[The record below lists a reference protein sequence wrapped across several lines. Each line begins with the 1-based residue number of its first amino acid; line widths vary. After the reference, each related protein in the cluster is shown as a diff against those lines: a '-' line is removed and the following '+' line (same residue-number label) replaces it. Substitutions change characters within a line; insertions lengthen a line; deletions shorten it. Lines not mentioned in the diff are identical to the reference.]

1 VHPSGGTG
9 PSIQRRDSRPYFFLS
24 YARTPKRDP
33 GDRSDP
39 DRWVYKLYKDLCDEI
54 LQMTDAQPGEAGFMD
69 RDNKLG
75 SEWSPEL
82 MAALKSCRVFV
93 PLYSRRYFESS
104 NCGREWFA
112 FARREVLHRAE
123 GGEAVDAIV
132 PALWHRMDRD
142 AIPEVAQSFQYD
154 HADLGTRYSD
164 EGFYGIMKLR
174 NYRADYQRA
183 VHQLAKRIIE
193 IGDQSVA
200 HADDDVQGYDRKDFE
215 SLQSAFGPASARR
228 TTDGR
233 LRITVLAHTTSTLPP
248 GRSGDY
254 YGESAHLWSP
264 YRPPY
269 PPYPQP
275 LAAYAVELAQKCLD
289 CEPSFEDF
297 DKNWLTAAGDDDQ
310 VPPSLCLID
319 GWVCTSESHQEQLAV
334 LNQIGEPW
342 VSVLVPWN
350 HEDEEISRSEEILR
364 DRLRAQLGDKLDSVP
379 RRCRM
384 AADGIPTLRD
394 FSELLT
400 EMTMI
405 MLKRYRKNAPARP
418 PEGEPVTRPRL
429 RQAAPED
436 FGGFR

>member
-1 VHPSGGTG
+1 
-9 PSIQRRDSRPYFFLS
+9 
-24 YARTPKRDP
+24 
-33 GDRSDP
+33 
-39 DRWVYKLYKDLCDEI
+39 
-54 LQMTDAQPGEAGFMD
+54 MD

-132 PALWHRMDRD
+132 PALWHRMDRG
-142 AIPEVAQSFQYD
+142 AIPEVAQTFQYN
-154 HADLGTRYSD
+154 HVDLGTRYSD

-200 HADDDVQGYDRKDFE
+200 HADDDVREFDRKDFE
-215 SLQSAFGPASARR
+215 SLRSAFGPTSARR

-248 GRSGDY
+248 GRAGAY
-254 YGESAHLWSP
+254 YGEAAHMWTP
-264 YRPPY
+264 YRPS
-269 PPYPQP
+269 YPQP
-275 LAAYAVELAQKCLD
+275 LANYAVELAKKCLD

-297 DKNWLTAAGDDDQ
+297 DEDQLKATGDDDQ

-319 GWVCTSESHQEQLAV
+319 AWVCTSGSHQRQLAA
-334 LNQIGEPW
+334 LNQNSEPW

-350 HEDEEISRSEEILR
+350 HQDEEMGRSEEILR
-364 DRLRAQLGDKLDSVP
+364 AQLREQLGDKLDSVP

-418 PEGEPVTRPRL
+418 PEGEPITRPRL